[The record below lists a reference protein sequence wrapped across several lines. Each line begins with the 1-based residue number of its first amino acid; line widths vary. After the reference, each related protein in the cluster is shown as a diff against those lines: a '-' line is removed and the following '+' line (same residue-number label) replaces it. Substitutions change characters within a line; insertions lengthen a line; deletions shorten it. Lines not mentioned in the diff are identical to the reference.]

1 MLGSNVSS
9 PLSRK
14 SFLLKI
20 FLGLTLLLLVAC
32 ASASIVPEGELVHR
46 PATDAA
52 AAAKPGLFEPPE
64 AISQQGPESVIPAAI
79 PSDSI
84 LSTENAGEELEP
96 ISSAPEGTGQVATD
110 ISSGDIFYGVTQSE
124 PTVTVEE
131 AASEVSLQPVLD
143 PSQATAAGP
152 VDSSEDASPQI
163 SLLKAPVFTLTSA
176 SSEPFSL
183 ETYRGE
189 SKVVLVFF
197 RGFW

>member
-1 MLGSNVSS
+1 M
-9 PLSRK
+9 
-14 SFLLKI
+14 
-20 FLGLTLLLLVAC
+20 
-32 ASASIVPEGELVHR
+32 
-46 PATDAA
+46 
-52 AAAKPGLFEPPE
+52 
-64 AISQQGPESVIPAAI
+64 
-79 PSDSI
+79 
-84 LSTENAGEELEP
+84 EP

-124 PTVTVEE
+124 PTVSVEE

-152 VDSSEDASPQI
+152 VDSSPQI

>member
-9 PLSRK
+9 PLSRQ

-32 ASASIVPEGELVHR
+32 ASASIVPEGELVPR
-46 PATDAA
+46 PATDA

-96 ISSAPEGTGQVATD
+96 VSSAPEGTGQVATD

-124 PTVTVEE
+124 PAVTVEE
-131 AASEVSLQPVLD
+131 AASEVSPQPVLD